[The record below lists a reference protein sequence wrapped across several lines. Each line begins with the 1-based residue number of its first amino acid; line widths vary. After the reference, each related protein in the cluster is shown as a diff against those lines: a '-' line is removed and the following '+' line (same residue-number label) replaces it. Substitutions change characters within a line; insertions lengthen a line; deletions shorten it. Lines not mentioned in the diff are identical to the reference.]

1 MMPLQTVNQ
10 IVFIIAGLVLAS
22 LLASSY
28 DRGKRHRSDP
38 TRRYWLLSVGSRAL
52 SLFCFPLVP
61 VAGPAF
67 AIAGTTLF
75 LFSAGCLA
83 LLFRSWRVAIE
94 PGKLRFVLLFAI
106 ASGIA
111 LETLRQVNPS
121 FGLRMVLLGV
131 CSLVMTSWELTELIR
146 KIRSG
151 PHPLLKFIAA
161 VVVLQMLVSTTSVAT
176 SVLYAHDRVRFAV
189 DNDTRSAYAIWATL
203 GTHLLVYFFIAG
215 YLYRRALQRELEAV
229 RKKNDVSALLDE
241 RERLLAS
248 LIASNRVAS
257 TGALS
262 ASVAH
267 EMSQPLTAAM
277 LKLALLRRK
286 LEKEP
291 ADAPSSM
298 TLLGEALDNIVRAN
312 EVLGNLRS
320 LFRQSPA
327 RLRRCDIDRLVTQ
340 TIALVQSRLDSSR
353 LALTYLPSG
362 GLHAELV
369 EKEIQQVLINL
380 INNAADSL
388 NKSETV
394 DRRIEVAVTGSE
406 GMARIVVADNGPG
419 IQPELSDSLFELARS
434 SKPDGMGIGLWIS
447 KYIVEDHHRGRLY
460 VDTSQTSGAR
470 FVIELPLQ
478 QSGSGSSMSTD
489 GEPAGDLHRQPA

>member
-1 MMPLQTVNQ
+1 MMPIQTVNQ
-10 IVFIIAGLVLAS
+10 IVFMIAGMVLAS

-28 DRGKRHRSDP
+28 DRSRRHRSDP
-38 TRRYWLLSVGSRAL
+38 TRRYWLLSVGTRAV
-52 SLFCFPLVP
+52 SLFCFALVP
-61 VAGPAF
+61 VAGPAL

-83 LLFRSWRVAIE
+83 LLFRSWRVEVE

-111 LETLRQVNPS
+111 LEVLRQVNPS
-121 FGLRMVLLGV
+121 FGLRMILLGV
-131 CSLVMTSWELTELIR
+131 CSLAMTSWEMTELVR
-146 KIRSG
+146 KINSR
-151 PHPLLKFIAA
+151 PHPLLKLIAA
-161 VVVLQMLVSTTSVAT
+161 VVVLQMLVSATSVAT
-176 SVLYAHDRVRFAV
+176 SALYAHDRVRFVV
-189 DNDTRSAYAIWATL
+189 DNDTRSAYPIWATL
-203 GTHLLVYFFIAG
+203 GTHLVIYFFIAG

-286 LEKEP
+286 LQKEP
-291 ADAPSSM
+291 ADTAAGM

-327 RLRRCDIDRLVTQ
+327 RLRRCDIDLLVTQ
-340 TIALVQSRLDSSR
+340 TIALVQNRLDSSR
-353 LALTYLPSG
+353 LTLSYQPSG
-362 GLHAELV
+362 GLTAELV

-388 NKSETV
+388 NKSDTA
-394 DRRIEVAVTGSE
+394 DRRIEVAVTSSS
-406 GMARIVVADNGPG
+406 GMARIVVSDNGPG

-460 VDTSQTSGAR
+460 VDTSQASGAR

-478 QSGSGSSMSTD
+478 QSASGTSMSAD
-489 GEPAGDLHRQPA
+489 GKPAGDLHRQPA